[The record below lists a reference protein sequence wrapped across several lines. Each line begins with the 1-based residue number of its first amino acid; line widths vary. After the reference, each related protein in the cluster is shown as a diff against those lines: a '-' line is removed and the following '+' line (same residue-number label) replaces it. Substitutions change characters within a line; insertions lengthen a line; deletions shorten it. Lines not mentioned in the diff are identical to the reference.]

1 MEIDFFEKHFLNKI
15 FINWNCMQKEN
26 FMKIDFKILRIDI
39 LSEFILKNTLMET
52 LKFSC

>member
-1 MEIDFFEKHFLNKI
+1 
-15 FINWNCMQKEN
+15 
-26 FMKIDFKILRIDI
+26 MKIDFKILRIDI